1 MESLSALLQGT
12 IAASIWIVWVFR
24 FENIVREFHQFG
36 YPDWFRNLIGATKL
50 SLAALLVA
58 GIWFPALVFLPAVV
72 MATLMVGA
80 QLTHFRV
87 KNPIPKFIPSLALLA
102 LSIAVAYLNQDRI

>member
-1 MESLSALLQGT
+1 MEQLSVLLQGT
-12 IAASIWIVWVFR
+12 IAASIWMVWVFR

-58 GIWFPALVFLPAVV
+58 GIWFPVLAFFPAALMAV
-72 MATLMVGA
+72 LMVGA

-87 KNPIPKFIPSLALLA
+87 KNPLPKFIPSLVLLV
-102 LSIAVAYLNQDRI
+102 LSIAVAVLNQDRI